1 MEGNKPML
9 PIGSFVAL
17 GDSFSEGVGDPYP
30 GGGCRGWA
38 DRFAEHAAEASPGLR
53 YANLAIRGKLLGQ
66 VLADQLPAALELGP
80 ELVSIAAGGNDLLRP
95 RADAAGLAGVFDQAV
110 AALRGAGCE
119 VLMFTG
125 FDPGTFPLLR
135 LVRGKVAA
143 YNAELRL
150 IAERRGCLL
159 VDLWT
164 MSVLAD
170 PREWCDDRLHL
181 APDAH
186 RRVALR
192 ACEVLGV
199 PVGEDWRAPLP
210 PIRPAERPGWL
221 AARRQDASWA
231 RIYATPWLQRRLH
244 GTSTGDGRT
253 AKRPDLMPV

>member
-1 MEGNKPML
+1 MEGNTPML

-17 GDSFSEGVGDPYP
+17 GGSFSEGDPYP
-30 GGGCRGWA
+30 DGGCRGWA
-38 DRFAEHAAEASPGLR
+38 DRFAEHVAEASPGLR
-53 YANLAIRGKLLGQ
+53 YANLAIRGKLLSQ

-80 ELVSIAAGGNDLLRP
+80 ELVSIAAGGNDLLSA

-143 YNAELRL
+143 FNAELRL

-164 MSVLAD
+164 MSVLD
-170 PREWCDDRLHL
+170 PPEWCEDRLHL

-186 RRVALR
+186 RRVAMR

-199 PVGEDWRAPLP
+199 LVTEDWRAPLP
-210 PIRPAERPGWL
+210 PIRSAERPGWL

-231 RIYATPWLQRRLH
+231 RTLCRPLVAATVARHIQRRRH
-244 GTSTGDGRT
+244 DRQ
-253 AKRPDLMPV
+253 AARPDAV

>member
-1 MEGNKPML
+1 ML
-9 PIGSFVAL
+9 PIGSYVAL

-30 GGGCRGWA
+30 DGGCRGWA
-38 DRFAEHAAEASPGLR
+38 DRFAAHVAAASPGLR

-66 VLADQLPAALELGP
+66 VLADQLPPAVNLAP
-80 ELVSIAAGGNDLLRP
+80 DLVSIAAGGNDMLRP
-95 RADAAGLAGVFDQAV
+95 RADAAALAGAFDLAI
-110 AALRGAGCE
+110 AALRGAGSE

-143 YNAELRL
+143 FNAELRL
-150 IAERRGCLL
+150 IAERRGCML

-170 PREWCDDRLHL
+170 PREWCEDRLHL
-181 APDAH
+181 APDGH

-199 PVGEDWRAPLP
+199 PVSEDWRAPLP
-210 PIRPAERPGWL
+210 PVLRADRPGWL

-231 RIYATPWLQRRLH
+231 RTYAAPWVQRRLH
-244 GTSTGDGRT
+244 GTSTGDGMT
-253 AKRPDLMPV
+253 AKRPDLMPVKAA